1 MHRRLLAVI
10 AILAGSVAAEAAF
23 GVSILAGPVVAAA
36 TDLTV
41 VTDARYE
48 VEPAQHRVRVTVD
61 AVAMNHRRDTTIR
74 RFYYVQAFLA
84 VQPATRGFTTLA
96 PKGARVVVSKATQ
109 QYTLLRID
117 FGRRLYAGKTL
128 GVRFRFDIPDPGG
141 APNRPV
147 RISDALVSFPV
158 WAFASDGAHGSQAS
172 VTFPRGY
179 QVDVASGSLPLRST
193 LPGGRVV
200 LRSGVLDK
208 PTSFFAFV
216 VADRPGAY
224 TDTSIDV
231 SVSGARVPLTVRA
244 WSDDPGWAKRVGD
257 LLRGGLPVMGDA
269 IGRPWP
275 WDQPMVVVEG
285 ASRSGEGDAGSFDP
299 TAGRFQIAY
308 YADPFVVLHVAAH
321 SWFNGRF
328 LADRWANEGFASYYA
343 DRALTAM
350 KVKAP
355 VDTLTE
361 PLQAVRIP
369 LNAWGAT
376 GDTPATTEAY
386 GRAASLELARRIAAR
401 AGDEIMA
408 AVWRD
413 VEGRVAAYQ
422 PPATGADRQEP
433 ERSAGPPD
441 WRGLIDLLEDRS
453 GRRFDDLWREWV
465 VRPQESSLLEARARA
480 RESYAR
486 TLALADGWAIPRAA
500 REALRAWRFDV
511 AESILADTRTVIAQ
525 REALKKA
532 AARSGLAVPTTIRT
546 LFETEGRLSAAS
558 SEAMRGLAIIDAL
571 DAAGGAA
578 PVTDDPIT
586 KLGLIGIDPAAK
598 LASARAAFE
607 EGRLDDAITDATAAS
622 TDSQRA
628 WIEGRRRLL
637 VLVAFAATTSVMAAS
652 AVGWMRRRRTD
663 TATSPS
669 TG

>member
-1 MHRRLLAVI
+1 
-10 AILAGSVAAEAAF
+10 
-23 GVSILAGPVVAAA
+23 
-36 TDLTV
+36 
-41 VTDARYE
+41 
-48 VEPAQHRVRVTVD
+48 
-61 AVAMNHRRDTTIR
+61 
-74 RFYYVQAFLA
+74 
-84 VQPATRGFTTLA
+84 
-96 PKGARVVVSKATQ
+96 
-109 QYTLLRID
+109 
-117 FGRRLYAGKTL
+117 
-128 GVRFRFDIPDPGG
+128 
-141 APNRPV
+141 
-147 RISDALVSFPV
+147 
-158 WAFASDGAHGSQAS
+158 
-172 VTFPRGY
+172 
-179 QVDVASGSLPLRST
+179 
-193 LPGGRVV
+193 
-200 LRSGVLDK
+200 
-208 PTSFFAFV
+208 
-216 VADRPGAY
+216 
-224 TDTSIDV
+224 
-231 SVSGARVPLTVRA
+231 
-244 WSDDPGWAKRVGD
+244 
-257 LLRGGLPVMGDA
+257 
-269 IGRPWP
+269 
-275 WDQPMVVVEG
+275 
-285 ASRSGEGDAGSFDP
+285 
-299 TAGRFQIAY
+299 
-308 YADPFVVLHVAAH
+308 
-321 SWFNGRF
+321 
-328 LADRWANEGFASYYA
+328 
-343 DRALTAM
+343 M

-486 TLALADGWAIPRAA
+486 TLALADGWAIPSAA